1 MLTKQAYCRKI
12 SAHNPFSAKF
22 KPNKLT
28 FAVCGSLI
36 FFTTPIFAADLSFEG
51 ITNAHGNPDGLDN
64 LLNEYS
70 SINITVNG
78 VDSNYYPD
86 TTEALVISDKKS
98 FTATESVKIINTA
111 QNDKIDNNGALYAK
125 GDSTINFNNLSSI
138 YIAAVGGSEAL
149 NDSTAISAKTSS
161 LNSQNTVT
169 ISGNNVQIIGSLD
182 VTPTATTDNNEINL
196 TLEEKDSFWY
206 GSALGEIKLGNIATA
221 VNLTLKDGAS
231 WIFNASSS
239 LLNNVFNSDY
249 DVSKVISIAFG
260 GNKLSDLK
268 EAIKSGNKES
278 IKQKM
283 TALGI
288 NETDAEELLNILY
301 NENKTGKLSNL
312 TLNGGV
318 VILDDELISQL
329 YDQTYIGNK
338 NLSSYRSEY
347 GTNHSAVI
355 IENLKGS
362 GGTFKMDID
371 WLSNQGTIAET
382 DASDFI
388 YITNVADE
396 GSKQYI
402 DFDISKAN
410 LNLMNA
416 GDKLYFAQVENGD
429 TTFTS
434 AADNYIQNS
443 ADEVRLYSYST
454 QNELSNNYTLWYL
467 TKYLGNTNEYV
478 PFIKGA
484 AFASYSLATDMDRF
498 NKRRGESRYVSG
510 ENDGLWVRYAY
521 TDLSWDNAF
530 DMDKHMIQLGYDH
543 KLAAAHGS
551 HYLGASFDY
560 TQANIDIDGLSGDSD
575 SERYAL
581 NLYYTYIADSGL
593 YADFVLKGGVIDSD
607 YDIKNSNGTDIG
619 SDIDQ
624 TFYGISAESGYKFNF
639 ANSLFFEPQAQLQF
653 IHLDGDTFTSKG
665 GVNAKIHDL
674 DSIIGRIGFSAGY
687 EFSSDQNTPCGNI
700 YIKADILHEF
710 DGDKEID
717 MLGRTTSYSDKFSGK
732 ETWYDIGVGTDFAA
746 AKNTKIYF
754 EAEHIFGADFENTWQ
769 INAGARYEF

>member
-1 MLTKQAYCRKI
+1 MHTENNTSHMLISVFCPLSINCKIRK
-12 SAHNPFSAKF
+12 
-22 KPNKLT
+22 
-28 FAVCGSLI
+28 LI
-36 FFTTPIFAADLSFEG
+36 FVWGGVIYFCTAPVSAEDLIFKG
-51 ITNAHGNPDGLDN
+51 NTNIHGNPN
-64 LLNEYS
+64 LNISNNEYE
-70 SINITVNG
+70 NIDIVING
-78 VDSNYYPD
+78 VDSGYHAD
-86 TTEALVISDKKS
+86 TTEALIISGKQNFSASKS
-98 FTATESVKIINTA
+98 VSIINTA
-111 QNDKIDNNGALYAK
+111 QNENIDNNGAIYAR
-125 GDSTINFNNLSSI
+125 DSSTINFTDLDYI
-138 YIAAVGGSEAL
+138 YIAAISGAEGR
-149 NDSTAISAKTSS
+149 NDSTAVSAKTPYSGG
-161 LNSQNTVT
+161 
-169 ISGNNVQIIGSLD
+169 ISGILTKYLQNNNVNISGKRVQIIGSLD
-182 VTPTATTDNNEINL
+182 VSNTIFHEGSNNINL
-196 TLEEKDSFWY
+196 SLTGKDSFWY
-206 GSALGEIKLGNIATA
+206 GSAIGESQDSI
-221 VNLTLKDGAS
+221 VNLSLADGAS
-231 WIFNASSS
+231 WIFNASGS
-239 LLNNVFNSDY
+239 LLNND
-249 DVSKVISIAFG
+249 G
-260 GNKLSDLK
+260 
-268 EAIKSGNKES
+268 E
-278 IKQKM
+278 
-283 TALGI
+283 
-288 NETDAEELLNILY
+288 
-301 NENKTGKLSNL
+301 LSNL
-312 TLNGGV
+312 TLNNGI
-318 VILDDELISQL
+318 VILDDDIIWEKYNNTI
-329 YDQTYIGNK
+329 IN
-338 NLSSYRSEY
+338 
-347 GTNHSAVI
+347 GTNYVLANYREKDATYSTVE

-362 GGTFKMDID
+362 GGIFQMNID
-371 WLSNQGTIAET
+371 WLSNQGASSET

-410 LNLMNA
+410 LDLMNA
-416 GDKLYFAQVENGD
+416 GDKLYFAKVEEGN

-454 QNELSNNYTLWYL
+454 QKELSNDYTLWYL

-607 YDIKNSNGTDIG
+607 YDIKNSNGTNIG

-687 EFSSDQNTPCGNI
+687 EFNSDQNTPCGNI

>member
-12 SAHNPFSAKF
+12 SAYNPFSAKF
-22 KPNKLT
+22 KLNKLA

-36 FFTTPIFAADLSFEG
+36 FFTTPIFAEDLSFIG
-51 ITNAHGNPDGLDN
+51 ITNIHGNPDLDISD
-64 LLNEYS
+64 NEYEN
-70 SINITVNG
+70 INIIVNG
-78 VDSNYYPD
+78 VAENYYPD
-86 TTEALVISDKKS
+86 TTEALIISGKQN
-98 FTATESVKIINTA
+98 FTAAESVNIVNTS
-111 QNDKIDNNGALYAK
+111 QNDKIDNNGALYATN
-125 GDSTINFNNLSSI
+125 GSTINFDDLSSV

-149 NDSTAISAKTSS
+149 NDSTAIAAKTSS
-161 LNSQNTVT
+161 NSQNTVT
-169 ISGNNVQIIGSLD
+169 ISGENIQIIGSLD
-182 VTPTATTDNNEINL
+182 VTPTTAGKNEINL
-196 TLEEKDSFWY
+196 TLNGSDSFWY
-206 GSALGEIKLGNIATA
+206 GSAIGEIELGNIATGA
-221 VNLTLKDGAS
+221 VNITLKDGAS
-231 WIFNASSS
+231 WIFNASNS

-249 DVSKVISIAFG
+249 DVSKIISKVF
-260 GNKLSDLK
+260 NKDLNNLK
-268 EAIKSGNKES
+268 AAIKSGDKES
-278 IKQKM
+278 IKQEM
-283 TALGI
+283 TELGI
-288 NETDAEELLNILY
+288 EETYAEELLNILY
-301 NENKTGKLSNL
+301 NKNKTSKLSNL
-312 TLNGGV
+312 TLDGGV
-318 VILDDELISQL
+318 VILDDDLISQL
-329 YDQTYIGNK
+329 YDKTYIDNK
-338 NLSSYRSEY
+338 NLSSYCSEY

-355 IENLKGS
+355 IENLKGP

>member
-1 MLTKQAYCRKI
+1 MYAKNKI
-12 SAHNPFSAKF
+12 SHSLTTAHKIFCANCKI
-22 KPNKLT
+22 NKLIFVMGGGIILCT
-28 FAVCGSLI
+28 APVFAE
-36 FFTTPIFAADLSFEG
+36 DLSFTG
-51 ITNAHGNPDGLDN
+51 NTNIHGNSPFN
-64 LLNEYS
+64 ISNNEYEN
-70 SINITVNG
+70 INIIING
-78 VDSNYYPD
+78 VDNGYYTD
-86 TTEALVISDKKS
+86 TTEALIISGDNIQNFS
-98 FTATESVKIINTA
+98 ATQSVNIVNTA
-111 QNDKIDNNGALYAK
+111 QNEKIDNNGAIYAR
-125 GDSTINFNNLSSI
+125 DSSTINFTDLDYI
-138 YIAAVGGSEAL
+138 YIAAIAGAEGR
-149 NDSTAISAKTSS
+149 NDSTAISAKTPYSNGIS
-161 LNSQNTVT
+161 GILDNYTQNNTVN
-169 ISGNNVQIIGSLD
+169 ISGKCVQIIGSLD
-182 VTPTATTDNNEINL
+182 VSTTFFHEGTNIINL
-196 TLEEKDSFWY
+196 SLTGNDSFWY
-206 GSALGEIKLGNIATA
+206 GSTIGESQDSL
-221 VNLTLKDGAS
+221 VNLSLADGAS
-231 WIFNASSS
+231 WIFNASGS
-239 LLNNVFNSDY
+239 LLNKD
-249 DVSKVISIAFG
+249 G
-260 GNKLSDLK
+260 
-268 EAIKSGNKES
+268 
-278 IKQKM
+278 Q
-283 TALGI
+283 
-288 NETDAEELLNILY
+288 
-301 NENKTGKLSNL
+301 LSNL
-312 TLNGGV
+312 TLNNGV
-318 VILDDELISQL
+318 VILDDNIIWEKYNNTI
-329 YDQTYIGNK
+329 IN
-338 NLSSYRSEY
+338 
-347 GTNHSAVI
+347 GTNYILANYREKNATYSTVE

-362 GGTFKMDID
+362 GGIFQMNID
-371 WLSNQGTIAET
+371 WLSNQGKSSET
-382 DASDFI
+382 DKIDFI
-388 YITNVADE
+388 YITNVIDE

-402 DFDISKAN
+402 DFN
-410 LNLMNA
+410 LSNAHLDLMNV
-416 GDKLYFAQVENGD
+416 GDKLYFAKVENGN
-429 TTFTS
+429 TIFVS

-454 QNELSNNYTLWYL
+454 QKELSNDYTLWYL

-560 TQANIDIDGLSGDSD
+560 TKANIDIDVLSGDSD

-624 TFYGISAESGYKFNF
+624 IFYGISAESGYKFNF
-639 ANSLFFEPQAQLQF
+639 TNSLFIEPQAQLQF
-653 IHLDGDTFTSKG
+653 IHLDGDKFTSKG
-665 GVNAKIHDL
+665 GVNAKIHAL

-687 EFSSDQNTPCGNI
+687 EFNSEQNKPCGNI
-700 YIKADILHEF
+700 YIKADIMHEF

-754 EAEHIFGADFENTWQ
+754 EAEHIFGAEFENTWQ

>member
-1 MLTKQAYCRKI
+1 MGGGIAFCITPALAED
-12 SAHNPFSAKF
+12 
-22 KPNKLT
+22 LT
-28 FAVCGSLI
+28 FIGN
-36 FFTTPIFAADLSFEG
+36 
-51 ITNAHGNPDGLDN
+51 TNIHGNSPLTVSN
-64 LLNEYS
+64 SEYEN
-70 SINITVNG
+70 INIIING
-78 VDSNYYPD
+78 VSNGYYTD
-86 TTEALVISDKKS
+86 TTEALIISGNSIKNFS
-98 FTATESVKIINTA
+98 ATQSVNIVNAA
-111 QNDKIDNNGALYAK
+111 QHENIDNNGAIYARD
-125 GDSTINFNNLSSI
+125 GAAINFTDLDYI
-138 YIAAVGGSEAL
+138 YIAAIAGAEGR
-149 NDSTAISAKTSS
+149 NDSTAVSAKTPSS
-161 LNSQNTVT
+161 GGISGIFKTYSQNNNVN
-169 ISGNNVQIIGSLD
+169 ISGKCVQIIGSLD
-182 VTPTATTDNNEINL
+182 VTPSLFYDGTNTINL
-196 TLEEKDSFWY
+196 SLTGKDSFWY
-206 GSALGEIKLGNIATA
+206 GSAIGEGKDRF
-221 VNLTLKDGAS
+221 VNLSLADGAS
-231 WIFNASSS
+231 WIFNASGS
-239 LLNNVFNSDY
+239 LLNNDG
-249 DVSKVISIAFG
+249 D
-260 GNKLSDLK
+260 LS
-268 EAIKSGNKES
+268 
-278 IKQKM
+278 
-283 TALGI
+283 T
-288 NETDAEELLNILY
+288 
-301 NENKTGKLSNL
+301 L
-312 TLNGGV
+312 TLNNGI
-318 VILDDELISQL
+318 VILDDGIIWEKYNNTI
-329 YDQTYIGNK
+329 IN
-338 NLSSYRSEY
+338 
-347 GTNHSAVI
+347 GTNYVLANYREKDAAYSKVE

-362 GGTFKMDID
+362 GGIFQMNID
-371 WLSNQGTIAET
+371 WLSNQGASSET

-388 YITNVADE
+388 YITNVIDE

-416 GDKLYFAQVENGD
+416 GDKLYFAKIEHGD
-429 TTFTS
+429 ASFTS

-467 TKYLGNTNEYV
+467 TKYSGNTNEYA

-498 NKRRGESRYVSG
+498 SKRRGESRYVSE
-510 ENDGLWVRYAY
+510 ENDGLWIRYAY

-530 DMDKHMIQLGYDH
+530 DMNKHMIQLGYDH

-560 TQANIDIDGLSGDSD
+560 TQADIDIDGLSGDSD

-624 TFYGISAESGYKFNF
+624 IFYGISAESGYKFNF

-653 IHLDGDTFTSKG
+653 IHLDGDKFTSKG

-687 EFSSDQNTPCGNI
+687 EFNSEKNIPCSNI

-717 MLGRTTSYSDKFSGK
+717 MLGRTTSYSDKFSGN
-732 ETWYDIGVGTDFAA
+732 ESWYDIGLGTNFALA
-746 AKNTKIYF
+746 EHAKIYL
-754 EAEHIFGADFENTWQ
+754 EAEHIFGADFEDSWQ
-769 INAGARYEF
+769 INANARYEF

>member
-1 MLTKQAYCRKI
+1 MSWGGIILCTA
-12 SAHNPFSAKF
+12 PV
-22 KPNKLT
+22 
-28 FAVCGSLI
+28 FAE
-36 FFTTPIFAADLSFEG
+36 DLSFTG
-51 ITNAHGNPDGLDN
+51 NTNIHGNSPFN
-64 LLNEYS
+64 ISNNEYEN
-70 SINITVNG
+70 INIIING
-78 VDSNYYPD
+78 VDNGYYTD
-86 TTEALVISDKKS
+86 TTEALIISGDNIQNFS
-98 FTATESVKIINTA
+98 ATQSVNIVNTA
-111 QNDKIDNNGALYAK
+111 QNEKIDNNGAIYAR
-125 GDSTINFNNLSSI
+125 DSSTINFTDLDYI
-138 YIAAVGGSEAL
+138 YIAAIAGAEGR
-149 NDSTAISAKTSS
+149 NDSTAISAKTPYSNGIS
-161 LNSQNTVT
+161 GILDNYTQNNTVN
-169 ISGNNVQIIGSLD
+169 ISGKCVQIIGSLD
-182 VTPTATTDNNEINL
+182 VSTTFFHEGTNIINL
-196 TLEEKDSFWY
+196 SLTGNDSFWY
-206 GSALGEIKLGNIATA
+206 GSTIGESQDSL
-221 VNLTLKDGAS
+221 VNLSLADGAS
-231 WIFNASSS
+231 WIFNASGS
-239 LLNNVFNSDY
+239 LLNKD
-249 DVSKVISIAFG
+249 G
-260 GNKLSDLK
+260 
-268 EAIKSGNKES
+268 
-278 IKQKM
+278 Q
-283 TALGI
+283 
-288 NETDAEELLNILY
+288 
-301 NENKTGKLSNL
+301 LSNL
-312 TLNGGV
+312 TLNNGV
-318 VILDDELISQL
+318 VILDDNIIWEKYNNTI
-329 YDQTYIGNK
+329 IN
-338 NLSSYRSEY
+338 
-347 GTNHSAVI
+347 GTNYILANYREKNATYSTVE

-362 GGTFKMDID
+362 GGIFQMNID
-371 WLSNQGTIAET
+371 WLSNQGKSSET
-382 DASDFI
+382 DKSDFI
-388 YITNVADE
+388 YITNVIDE

-402 DFDISKAN
+402 DFN
-410 LNLMNA
+410 LSNAHLDLMNV
-416 GDKLYFAQVENGD
+416 GDKLYFAKVENGN
-429 TTFTS
+429 TIFVS
-434 AADNYIQNS
+434 AADNYIQNN

-454 QNELSNNYTLWYL
+454 QKELSNDYTLWYL

-521 TDLSWDNAF
+521 TDLSLDNAF

-560 TQANIDIDGLSGDSD
+560 TKANIDIDGLSGDSD

-624 TFYGISAESGYKFNF
+624 IFYGISAESGYKFNF
-639 ANSLFFEPQAQLQF
+639 TNSLFIEPQAQLQF
-653 IHLDGDTFTSKG
+653 IHLDGDKFTSKG
-665 GVNAKIHDL
+665 GVNAKIHAL

-687 EFSSDQNTPCGNI
+687 EFNSEQNKPCGNI

-754 EAEHIFGADFENTWQ
+754 EAEHIFGAEFENTWQ

>member
-1 MLTKQAYCRKI
+1 M
-12 SAHNPFSAKF
+12 
-22 KPNKLT
+22 
-28 FAVCGSLI
+28 
-36 FFTTPIFAADLSFEG
+36 
-51 ITNAHGNPDGLDN
+51 
-64 LLNEYS
+64 
-70 SINITVNG
+70 
-78 VDSNYYPD
+78 
-86 TTEALVISDKKS
+86 
-98 FTATESVKIINTA
+98 
-111 QNDKIDNNGALYAK
+111 
-125 GDSTINFNNLSSI
+125 
-138 YIAAVGGSEAL
+138 
-149 NDSTAISAKTSS
+149 
-161 LNSQNTVT
+161 
-169 ISGNNVQIIGSLD
+169 D
-182 VTPTATTDNNEINL
+182 VTPTAFADNNEINL
-196 TLEEKDSFWY
+196 TLEGKDSFWY
-206 GSALGEIKLGNIATA
+206 GSAIGEIELGNIATGA
-221 VNLTLKDGAS
+221 VNITLKDGAS

-249 DVSKVISIAFG
+249 DVSKVINIAFS
-260 GNKLSDLK
+260 NDLNDLK
-268 EAIKSGNKES
+268 AAIKSGNEDS
-278 IKQKM
+278 IKQEM
-283 TALGI
+283 TKLGI
-288 NETDAEELLNILY
+288 EEKDAEELLNILY
-301 NENKTGKLSNL
+301 NKNKTGKLSNL
-312 TLNGGV
+312 TLDDGV
-318 VILDDELISQL
+318 VILDDDLISQL
-329 YDQTYIGNK
+329 YDNTAITDDK
-338 NLSSYRSEY
+338 KLSNYRSEY
-347 GTNHSAVI
+347 DTKHSAVI

-382 DASDFI
+382 DKSDFI
-388 YITNVADE
+388 YITNVDE

-410 LNLMNA
+410 LDLMNA
-416 GDKLYFAQVENGD
+416 GDKLYFAKVENGN
-429 TTFTS
+429 TAFSS
-434 AADNYIQNS
+434 AADNYMQNS

-454 QNELSNNYTLWYL
+454 QKELSNDYTLWYL

-498 NKRRGESRYVSG
+498 NKRRGESRYLSG
-510 ENDGLWVRYAY
+510 GNDGLWIRYAY

-551 HYLGASFDY
+551 HYLGTSFDY
-560 TQANIDIDGLSGDSD
+560 TKANIDIDGLSGSSD

-624 TFYGISAESGYKFNF
+624 IFYGISAESGYKFNF
-639 ANSLFFEPQAQLQF
+639 ANSLFIEPQAQLQF
-653 IHLDGDTFTSKG
+653 IHLDGDKFTSKG
-665 GVNAKIHDL
+665 GVNAKIHAL

-687 EFSSDQNTPCGNI
+687 EFNSEQNKPCGNI

>member
-12 SAHNPFSAKF
+12 SAYNPFSAKF
-22 KPNKLT
+22 KPNKLA

-36 FFTTPIFAADLSFEG
+36 FFTTPIFAEDLSFTG
-51 ITNAHGNPDGLDN
+51 ITNIHGNPDLNISD
-64 LLNEYS
+64 NEYEN
-70 SINITVNG
+70 INIIVNG
-78 VDSNYYPD
+78 VAENYYPD
-86 TTEALVISDKKS
+86 TTEALIISGKQN
-98 FTATESVKIINTA
+98 FTADKSVNIVNTS
-111 QNDKIDNNGALYAK
+111 QNDKIDNNGALYATN
-125 GDSTINFNNLSSI
+125 GSTINFDNLSSV

-149 NDSTAISAKTSS
+149 NDSTAIAAKTSS
-161 LNSQNTVT
+161 NSKNTVN
-169 ISGNNVQIIGSLD
+169 ISGEKVQIIGSLD
-182 VTPTATTDNNEINL
+182 VTPTTAEKNEINL
-196 TLEEKDSFWY
+196 TLNGSDSFWY
-206 GSALGEIKLGNIATA
+206 GSAIGEIKLENIATA

-249 DVSKVISIAFG
+249 DVSKVISIAFS
-260 GNKLSDLK
+260 NDLNDLK
-268 EAIKSGNKES
+268 AAIKSGNEDS
-278 IKQKM
+278 IKQEM
-283 TALGI
+283 TKLGI
-288 NETDAEELLNILY
+288 EEKDAEELLNILY
-301 NENKTGKLSNL
+301 NKNKTGKLSNL
-312 TLNGGV
+312 TLDDGV
-318 VILDDELISQL
+318 VILDDDLISQL
-329 YDQTYIGNK
+329 YDNTAITDDK
-338 NLSSYRSEY
+338 KLSNYRSEY
-347 GTNHSAVI
+347 DTKHSAVI

-382 DASDFI
+382 DKSDFI
-388 YITNVADE
+388 YITNVDE

-410 LNLMNA
+410 LDLMNA
-416 GDKLYFAQVENGD
+416 GDKLYFAQVENGN
-429 TTFTS
+429 TAFSS
-434 AADNYIQNS
+434 AADNYMQNS

-454 QNELSNNYTLWYL
+454 QKEQLNDYTLWYL
-467 TKYLGNTNEYV
+467 TKYLGKTNEYV

-521 TDLSWDNAF
+521 TDLSMDNAF

-560 TQANIDIDGLSGDSD
+560 TQADIDIDGLSGNSD
-575 SERYAL
+575 SERYTL

-624 TFYGISAESGYKFNF
+624 IFYGVSAESGYKFNF
-639 ANSLFFEPQAQLQF
+639 NNSLFIEPQAQLQY
-653 IHLDGDTFTSKG
+653 IHLEGDKFTTKG
-665 GVNAKIHDL
+665 GVAAKINNL
-674 DSIIGRIGFSAGY
+674 NSIIARFGFRAGY
-687 EFSSDQNTPCGNI
+687 EFHDMPNSNV
-700 YIKADILHEF
+700 YIKADVLHEF
-710 DGDKEID
+710 EGDKKIE
-717 MLGRTTSYSDKFSGK
+717 MLGRTTSYSDKFSGN
-732 ETWYDIGVGTDFAA
+732 ETWYDIGLGTDFALTPNA
-746 AKNTKIYF
+746 KIYF
-754 EAEHIFGADFENTWQ
+754 EAEHIFGADFENSWQ

>member
-1 MLTKQAYCRKI
+1 MSWGGIILCTA
-12 SAHNPFSAKF
+12 PV
-22 KPNKLT
+22 
-28 FAVCGSLI
+28 FAE
-36 FFTTPIFAADLSFEG
+36 DLSFTG
-51 ITNAHGNPDGLDN
+51 NTNIHGNSPFN
-64 LLNEYS
+64 ISNNEYEN
-70 SINITVNG
+70 INIIING
-78 VDSNYYPD
+78 VDNGYYTD
-86 TTEALVISDKKS
+86 TTEALIISGDNIQNFS
-98 FTATESVKIINTA
+98 ATQSVNIVNTA
-111 QNDKIDNNGALYAK
+111 QNEKIDNNGAIYAR
-125 GDSTINFNNLSSI
+125 DSSTINFTDLDYI
-138 YIAAVGGSEAL
+138 YIAAIAGAEGR
-149 NDSTAISAKTSS
+149 NDSTAISAKTPYSNGIS
-161 LNSQNTVT
+161 GILDNYTQNNTVN
-169 ISGNNVQIIGSLD
+169 ISGKCVQIIGSLD
-182 VTPTATTDNNEINL
+182 VSTTFFHEGTNIINL
-196 TLEEKDSFWY
+196 SLTGNDSFWY
-206 GSALGEIKLGNIATA
+206 GSTIGESQDSL
-221 VNLTLKDGAS
+221 VNLSLADGAS
-231 WIFNASSS
+231 WIFNASGS
-239 LLNNVFNSDY
+239 LLNKD
-249 DVSKVISIAFG
+249 G
-260 GNKLSDLK
+260 
-268 EAIKSGNKES
+268 
-278 IKQKM
+278 Q
-283 TALGI
+283 
-288 NETDAEELLNILY
+288 
-301 NENKTGKLSNL
+301 LSNL
-312 TLNGGV
+312 TLNNGV
-318 VILDDELISQL
+318 VILDDNIIWEKYNNTI
-329 YDQTYIGNK
+329 IN
-338 NLSSYRSEY
+338 
-347 GTNHSAVI
+347 GTNYILANYREKNATYSTVE

-362 GGTFKMDID
+362 GGIFQMNID
-371 WLSNQGTIAET
+371 WLSNQGKSSET
-382 DASDFI
+382 DKSDFI
-388 YITNVADE
+388 YITNVIDE

-402 DFDISKAN
+402 DFN
-410 LNLMNA
+410 LSNAHLDLMNV
-416 GDKLYFAQVENGD
+416 GDKLYFAKVVNGN
-429 TTFTS
+429 TIFVS

-454 QNELSNNYTLWYL
+454 QNELSNDYTLWYL

-521 TDLSWDNAF
+521 TDLSLDNAF

-560 TQANIDIDGLSGDSD
+560 TKANIDIDGLSGDSD

-624 TFYGISAESGYKFNF
+624 IFYGISAESGYKFNF

-665 GVNAKIHDL
+665 GVNAKIHAL
-674 DSIIGRIGFSAGY
+674 DSFIGRIGFSAGY
-687 EFSSDQNTPCGNI
+687 EFNSEQNKPCGNI

-754 EAEHIFGADFENTWQ
+754 EAEHIFGAEFENTWQ